1 LTFERCFLTLAATNP
16 VDPFI
21 DPEGY
26 RAFIDA
32 AEAEVHQ
39 GRVH

>member
-1 LTFERCFLTLAATNP
+1 VASRTSTNP
-16 VDPFI
+16 VDPFV

-32 AEAEVHQ
+32 AEAELRQ

>member
-1 LTFERCFLTLAATNP
+1 MTP
-16 VDPFI
+16 PSPFI
-21 DPEGY
+21 DPDGY

-32 AEAEVHQ
+32 AEAELRQ